1 MKKQFTLSG
10 FSVKRSHPG
19 SEQTLPAHRPGKAR
33 FTLIELLVVIAII
46 AILAAMLLPALN
58 KAREKSQTINC
69 ISNLKQQGLAL
80 AAYVSDNG
88 GNMPMNANYYKTTTP
103 WEVGRLWWSDTTAGD
118 GLVGIGLL
126 VSGGYL
132 GVEYKRESN
141 SKADLVSIN
150 GNNRPK
156 TIMCTVNRAYDFTTE
171 TNAAAYFYFRDN
183 YNSIAKHSYDDT
195 KTPKQCKKDAGF
207 TRRYDNLVP
216 TMTTISCGAMGP
228 VLTSEKGLHS
238 GGLPA
243 LHIGGN
249 AENHRYDPLRPPASA
264 NDNSKKAYYI
274 MQRLDERI

>member
-1 MKKQFTLSG
+1 MFNYSGKSILMGRVQPQHKEILKMKKQ
-10 FSVKRSHPG
+10 
-19 SEQTLPAHRPGKAR
+19 

-58 KAREKSQTINC
+58 KAREKSRTVNC

-80 AAYVSDNG
+80 AAYVGDNS

-103 WEVGRLWWSDTTAGD
+103 WELSRLVWDVP
-118 GLVGIGLL
+118 VGIGLL
-126 VSGGYL
+126 LKGGYL
-132 GVEYKRESN
+132 GVEYK
-141 SKADLVSIN
+141 DTPQSIL
-150 GNNRPK
+150 GKNRPK
-156 TIMCTVNRAYDFTTE
+156 TIFCVLNRYYDFE
-171 TNAAAYFYFRDN
+171 VQDNMAAYIYFRDN
-183 YNSIAKHSYDDT
+183 YGSIAKHSYEDT